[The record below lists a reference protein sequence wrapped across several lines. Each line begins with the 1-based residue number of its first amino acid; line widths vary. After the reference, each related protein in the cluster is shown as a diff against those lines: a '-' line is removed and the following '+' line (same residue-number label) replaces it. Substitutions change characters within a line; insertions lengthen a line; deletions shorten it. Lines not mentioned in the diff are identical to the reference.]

1 MSYDLGDLEE
11 VLLICCYFH
20 QQVWFLQSYLKV
32 VFNSTNRMPL
42 RALSEAFQPLLEQLS
57 HEEFGK
63 IILPSAIKMLKRN
76 PELVMEAFGLLLTYT
91 KLDLSQYSAEIL
103 SSILL
108 QARHSDET
116 RRRESLQLVTQ
127 LVVHS
132 SDLDAISA
140 MFESVK
146 PVLAGRVLIL
156 LALRIKFICI
166 FFTVVFK
173 RGRTGYGM

>member
-1 MSYDLGDLEE
+1 
-11 VLLICCYFH
+11 
-20 QQVWFLQSYLKV
+20 LQSYLKL
-32 VFNSTNRMPL
+32 VFNSTNRKPV

-57 HEEFGK
+57 HEDFGK
-63 IILPSAIKMLKRN
+63 TILPSAIKMLKRN

-103 SSILL
+103 PSILL
-108 QARHSDET
+108 QARHSDEA

-140 MFESVK
+140 MFQSVK
-146 PVLAGRVLIL
+146 ALLAGRHLVVR
-156 LALRIKFICI
+156 APCI
-166 FFTVVFK
+166 
-173 RGRTGYGM
+173 